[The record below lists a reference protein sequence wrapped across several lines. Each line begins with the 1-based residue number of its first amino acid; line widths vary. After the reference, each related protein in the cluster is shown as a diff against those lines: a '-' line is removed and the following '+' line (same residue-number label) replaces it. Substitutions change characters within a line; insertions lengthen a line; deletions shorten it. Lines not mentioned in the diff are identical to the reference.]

1 MANRNI
7 KGITIQLEGDATGLN
22 KALSSVDKSIKTT
35 SGNLK
40 DINRLLKF
48 DPGNTEL
55 LKQKQENLT
64 KAIGDTKQR
73 LETLKTAA
81 KQANEQLA
89 NGQMTQDQY
98 DALQREIVETEQK
111 LKGLTKESK
120 TFGSVGAQQIAAVGN
135 KVKEVG
141 DKMKAV
147 GEGMT
152 KYVTGPIAAVGGA
165 SVAAFKSVDEGYDG
179 MIAKTGATGEAAGQ
193 LRDIMNDIATSIP
206 TSFDTAGAAI
216 GEVATRFGVTGDE
229 LRNLS
234 EQFIKFSELNGTD
247 VSSSIDSIQAAMTAF
262 GVETESAGD
271 ILDIMN
277 KVGQDTGISMD
288 KLASELLANNAALQ
302 DAGMGFNEAANFLGN
317 LDKRGIDS
325 ATALSGL
332 KKAMANAAKEG
343 KSTGDALAEVQASIM
358 GAGTDAEAAQIAMD
372 LFGAKGGASIAQ
384 MVRDGR
390 LSLTDF
396 SGAVQDWS
404 DSVSTTFD
412 ETQDPIDKFQ
422 ITLNQLK
429 ILGAEIATQ
438 IFPFLQAALEKVGEV
453 IQRVSEWW
461 NGLTEGQQQM
471 IVQIAGLVAAI
482 GPLLMIIG
490 QVLSVIGSI
499 MTMAP
504 MLSTAMTALTG
515 PIGLV
520 VAAIAAAIAVGVL
533 IYKNW
538 DTIKEKA
545 LEIWGAIKDFLVN
558 LWNGIKQTAIA
569 VFNAI
574 KDAIIGHFQRM
585 RDMGMAIWNGLK
597 NGIISVVNGIK
608 NTVTNVFNA
617 VKNAVTNIFNG
628 VKNTVTTIWTN
639 IKNGIANTV
648 GNIKNTI
655 VNGIQNAISW
665 LTSLP
670 SRALQWG
677 RDLIQNFV
685 NGITERISSVI
696 NTVSNL
702 ASTVASYIGFSEPD
716 KGPLSKF
723 HTFMPDMIALM
734 VKGIEEGRQKVENA
748 MGSLATGMV
757 IEGHVNG
764 SQALQEGPGMASMLN
779 TLNQYLPY
787 LANSQN
793 IYLDTGALVGGTA
806 PQMNQALGRIQ
817 LRERGR

>member
-73 LETLKTAA
+73 LETLKDAA

-111 LKGLTKESK
+111 LKGLQEESK
-120 TFGSVGAQQIAAVGN
+120 NFGGVMAQQIANAGG
-135 KVKEVG
+135 KVKELG
-141 DKMKAV
+141 DKVKEV

-165 SVAAFKSVDEGYDG
+165 SIAAFKSVDEGYDD

-193 LRDIMNDIATSIP
+193 LRDIMNNIATTVP
-206 TSFDTAGAAI
+206 TSFDTAGAAV

-229 LRNLS
+229 LQALS
-234 EQFIKFSELNGTD
+234 EQFVKFADLNGTD
-247 VSSSIDSIQAAMTAF
+247 VVTSIDTVQSAMAAF
-262 GVETESAGD
+262 GLGAEDTSAF
-271 ILDIMN
+271 LDTLN
-277 KVGQDTGISMD
+277 KAGQDTGVSVD
-288 KLASELLANNAALQ
+288 ALAQNMMTN
-302 DAGMGFNEAANFLGN
+302 
-317 LDKRGIDS
+317 
-325 ATALSGL
+325 ATALKDMGYSASDSAYFLAGLEKAGVDSSTVMTGL
-332 KKAMANAAKEG
+332 KKALTNATKEG
-343 KSTGDALAEVQASIM
+343 IPLDEAMSNLQTAMMNAD
-358 GAGTDAEAAQIAMD
+358 TDTEAAAEAME
-372 LFGAKGGASIAQ
+372 LFGNKAGPQLADAIQ
-384 MVRDGR
+384 DGR
-390 LSLTDF
+390 LSFEDLGTSITDAA
-396 SGAVQDWS
+396 GNID
-404 DSVSTTFD
+404 TTFA
-412 ETQDPIDKFQ
+412 ETQDPLDNFQ
-422 ITLNQLK
+422 VTLNELK
-429 ILGAEIATQ
+429 VLGADIATQ
-438 IFPFLQAALEKVGEV
+438 ILPFVQTALEKVGEV
-453 IQRVSEWW
+453 IQKVSDWW
-461 NGLTEGQQQM
+461 NGLTESQQDM
-471 IVQIAGLVAAI
+471 IVKVLGIIAAV
-482 GPLLMIIG
+482 GPLLVIIG
-490 QVLSVIGSI
+490 QVISVIGTI

-504 MLSTAMTALTG
+504 MLSTALTAITG
-515 PIGLV
+515 PIGLII
-520 VAAIAAAIAVGVL
+520 AAIAAAIAVGVL

-558 LWNGIKQTAIA
+558 LWNGIKQTATN

-585 RDMGMAIWNGLK
+585 RDLGLAIWNGLK
-597 NGIISVVNGIK
+597 NGVINIINGIK
-608 NTVTNVFNA
+608 NTVTNVFNT
-617 VKNAVTNIFNG
+617 VKNTVSNIFNG

-648 GNIKNTI
+648 GNIKDTI

-677 RDLIQNFV
+677 RDLIQSFV
-685 NGITERISSVI
+685 NGITERIHAVVD
-696 NTVSNL
+696 TVSNI
-702 ASTVASYIGFSEPD
+702 ASTVADFIGFSEPD
-716 KGPLSKF
+716 KGPLSRF

-734 VKGIEEGRQKVENA
+734 VKGIEDGRQKVENA
-748 MGSLATGMV
+748 MSSLATGMV
-757 IEGHVNG
+757 IEGHLNG

-817 LRERGR
+817 LREKGR